1 MVKVKSAAPVF
12 SRRRARR
19 GGGSDFGRSGHQMG
33 RGRHLSGAGDKLQL
47 LVELVGVGVAGIGA
61 GDALGGR
68 RSSGGGELG
77 ARVCGEV
84 RGVHGWTQR
93 SVVSALDTVRW
104 PEDGREHVGDE
115 IRGGACG

>member
-1 MVKVKSAAPVF
+1 M
-12 SRRRARR
+12 
-19 GGGSDFGRSGHQMG
+19 
-33 RGRHLSGAGDKLQL
+33 
-47 LVELVGVGVAGIGA
+47 VELVGVEVAGIGA
-61 GDALGGR
+61 GDDLGGR
-68 RSSGGGELG
+68 RSSGGGELE

>member
-1 MVKVKSAAPVF
+1 MVLAVPATKW
-12 SRRRARR
+12 
-19 GGGSDFGRSGHQMG
+19 
-33 RGRHLSGAGDKLQL
+33 GAEGIY
-47 LVELVGVGVAGIGA
+47 VELGTNRSSWWSQLGSGVAGVCA
-61 GDALGGR
+61 DDNLGGH
-68 RSSGGGELG
+68 RSSGEGELR